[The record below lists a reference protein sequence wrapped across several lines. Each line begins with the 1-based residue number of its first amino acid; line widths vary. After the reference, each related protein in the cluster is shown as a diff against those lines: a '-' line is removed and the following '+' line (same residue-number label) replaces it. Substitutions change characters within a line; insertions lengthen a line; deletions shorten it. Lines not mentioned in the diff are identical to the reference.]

1 MSMNQ
6 FRPLAPL
13 PALHQ
18 SFFNPIAI
26 SFYKYQPNGE
36 RSKICLYL
44 FKFSSHVH
52 HHTIASSM
60 EIPQVHFSDLKA
72 VGCRYTV
79 QAILLCFWEAQNVK
93 KGSELLGVDMLL
105 IDAQA
110 TTIQFFINVHRTSYP
125 SQRRFGIF

>member
-1 MSMNQ
+1 M
-6 FRPLAPL
+6 A
-13 PALHQ
+13 
-18 SFFNPIAI
+18 
-26 SFYKYQPNGE
+26 
-36 RSKICLYL
+36 
-44 FKFSSHVH
+44 
-52 HHTIASSM
+52 
-60 EIPQVHFSDLKA
+60 IPQVHFSDLKA